1 MKWNAYQTK
10 VPGKWVLAGEH
21 TVLKGGVAIAFPHP
35 EFSLEFS
42 YTPGGEKL
50 VVTPDMASQP
60 VQDLIRVAQ
69 ATFSEEFRFPS
80 GQIEIKSSIPFG
92 AGLGSSAALS
102 VALSRWLLTEK
113 YGSYDNTQVIEL
125 ARTMENR
132 FHGRS
137 SGMDVSVV
145 AIEKPIRFSMREG
158 ARILDLPKLPVFRFT
173 DTGLRASTKDCVEQV
188 EKFRAES
195 QDAGREQDLAMQEA
209 AQEVLNGFSVFPS
222 DSKAGLDL
230 IASGMTKSR
239 KVFDDWGL
247 NPKAAQEIM
256 HRLQGEGALTSRLT
270 GAGRGGFIVSLWSE

>member
-132 FHGRS
+132 FHGKS

-195 QDAGREQDLAMQEA
+195 KDGAREQDLTMQEA

-222 DSKAGLDL
+222 DTKAGLDL
-230 IASGMTKSR
+230 IASGMSKSR